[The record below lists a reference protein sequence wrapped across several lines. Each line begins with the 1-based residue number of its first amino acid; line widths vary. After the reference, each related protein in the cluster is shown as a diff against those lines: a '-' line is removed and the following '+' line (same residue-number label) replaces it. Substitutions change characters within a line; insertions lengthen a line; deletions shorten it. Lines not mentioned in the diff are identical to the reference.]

1 MQVDNLRILQR
12 KTEEQDEKNTA
23 NDGGDDF
30 HRYAQ
35 KVQKM
40 PYGTTSECLAE
51 A

>member
-30 HRYAQ
+30 HR
-35 KVQKM
+35 
-40 PYGTTSECLAE
+40 
-51 A
+51 